1 MRPRDFF
8 LTFETENDK
17 DAGKIVDLYIQIREK
32 IGEDRVAYGLENEKE
47 DILDDDGNLKSV
59 RLTGKHLHRIDVYKD
74 ETIER
79 RQKDRF
85 N

>member
-8 LTFETENDK
+8 LTFETENAK
-17 DAGKIVDLYIQIREK
+17 EAERIIDLYIQIKEK

-59 RLTGKHLHRIDVYKD
+59 RLTGRHLHRIDVYKD
-74 ETIER
+74 ELIER
-79 RQKDRF
+79 RPRKKFD
-85 N
+85 